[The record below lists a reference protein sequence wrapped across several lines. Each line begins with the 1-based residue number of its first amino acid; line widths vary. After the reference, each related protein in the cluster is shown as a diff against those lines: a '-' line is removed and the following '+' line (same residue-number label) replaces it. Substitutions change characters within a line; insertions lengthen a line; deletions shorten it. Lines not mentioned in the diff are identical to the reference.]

1 MKKKSQKLHHQVK
14 IIDGEIY
21 YKPFSQDAIKKAEKY
36 KHNQLIHFTPVGETD
51 QRSVKQLGLY
61 WQAMK
66 FAAERIDDPD
76 WSTPEHVDFQIR
88 MALKFFDL
96 DFIFYDEVKK
106 QVSFKLLS
114 ISFANLPHINAC
126 NYFDNA
132 FELLANKIP
141 YDGLYQVDV
150 MIEDIKNSMKGGRR

>member
-1 MKKKSQKLHHQVK
+1 MKKKPNKKHWQVFEHNGQKCLK
-14 IIDGEIY
+14 PFCEESEKKIDG
-21 YKPFSQDAIKKAEKY
+21 YKV
-36 KHNQLIHFTPVGETD
+36 NQVLHGNVAGETD
-51 QRSVKQLGLY
+51 HRSVSQLRLY

-66 FAAERIDDPD
+66 FASERIDDPD
-76 WSTPEHVDFQIR
+76 WSTKDHVDFQLR

-96 DFIFYDEVKK
+96 DFIHYSEVSR

-114 ISFANLPHINAC
+114 ISFANLPHILAC

-150 MIEDIKNSMKGGRR
+150 MIEDIKNSCKGSR

>member
-1 MKKKSQKLHHQVK
+1 MKKKPSKLHHQVQ
-14 IIDGEIY
+14 IIAGEVY
-21 YKPFSQDAIKKAEKY
+21 YKPYSEDAKKKAAKY

-51 QRSVKQLGLY
+51 ERSVSQLRLY

-66 FAAERIDDPD
+66 FASERIDDHD
-76 WSTPEHVDFQIR
+76 WSTPEHVDFQLR

-96 DFIFYDEVKK
+96 DFIFYNEIAK

-114 ISFANLPHINAC
+114 ISFANLPHILAC

-150 MIEDIKNSMKGGRR
+150 MIQDVKNSCKGRR